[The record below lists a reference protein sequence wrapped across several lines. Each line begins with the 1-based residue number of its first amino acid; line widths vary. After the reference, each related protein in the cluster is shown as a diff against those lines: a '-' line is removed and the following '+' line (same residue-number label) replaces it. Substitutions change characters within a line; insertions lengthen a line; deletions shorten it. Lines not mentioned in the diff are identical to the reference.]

1 MNANR
6 LFSFIRRQSKRNKK
20 PAKTAVTVIAGI
32 WINQTF
38 LKIINHHLL
47 HSRRLHCWDNE
58 LPILLRS
65 YQ

>member
-6 LFSFIRRQSKRNKK
+6 LFSFIPGINRNKK
-20 PAKTAVTVIAGI
+20 PAKTAVAVIAGI
-32 WINQTF
+32 WFNQNF
-38 LKIINHHLL
+38 LKMINHHLL

>member
-1 MNANR
+1 MLIDYLISAS
-6 LFSFIRRQSKRNKK
+6 LGWGEIKK

-32 WINQTF
+32 WFNQDF

-65 YQ
+65 HQ